1 MTADKAPVK
10 CDIPAAKSLEPGRPI
25 SVVSLETCPDQLDR
39 IELWFADAWPGWYGP
54 GGQGDAHRDLDRC
67 LASRDRLPRCLVA
80 FDTGRR
86 PVGTVSL
93 RDSSPGSDRYPGH
106 GSRRFWY
113 RRPAGGRG
121 SEPRWSP
128 QPNGRPVR
136 SDSAKSTHQ
145 RPARNPCFWPG
156 TGSRWIRWPIRKV
169 SSRFSGRCSVW
180 LELRQQHIQ
189 RHPEDARKRC
199 LEGFG
204 HLFQNLAADPSS
216 RACRPSSG

>member
-93 RDSSPGSDRYPGH
+93 RDSSPGSDRYPGAWLTALLVPETC
-106 GSRRFWY
+106 RR
-113 RRPAGGRG
+113 AGIGTALVAAAEREAREVG
-121 SEPRWSP
+121 FGEIHASTASAQSLFLARDW
-128 QPNGRPVR
+128 QPLDTLAYPEGELEV
-136 SDSAKSTHQ
+136 
-145 RPARNPCFWPG
+145 F
-156 TGSRWIRWPIRKV
+156 RKV
-169 SSRFSGRCSVW
+169 FS
-180 LELRQQHIQ
+180 
-189 RHPEDARKRC
+189 
-199 LEGFG
+199 
-204 HLFQNLAADPSS
+204 LA
-216 RACRPSSG
+216 